1 MGPPFFASYQLD
13 CADGRNVCGHPDR
26 GGLRSFARKSERV
39 YGASRSRE
47 PVWLGEGCGRR
58 NEWVSPAALG
68 CLRHQR
74 GGYCSGTQHPGHQA
88 VLGFLPLF
96 RPETT
101 QALLLGLGGGHVA
114 RDLKSKGIE
123 TDAIEIDPAVAD
135 AAGNFFGFWPTGA
148 FIVGDARYEIKRLPH
163 RYDYIMHDCFTGGSE
178 PTQLLTREM
187 LMELR
192 ALLNECGILAL
203 NYVGF
208 TTGEGSEAVAS
219 VHRTLKSLF
228 PHLRVFTTVK
238 KDFTDFV
245 FLASRYPLEL
255 DRTSQNPRAQW
266 LLEQEYVTPIT
277 HGIIITDDYNPLKS
291 WQVRKSET
299 YRKLFM

>member
-1 MGPPFFASYQLD
+1 MPPGISSGSGPP
-13 CADGRNVCGHPDR
+13 
-26 GGLRSFARKSERV
+26 
-39 YGASRSRE
+39 
-47 PVWLGEGCGRR
+47 
-58 NEWVSPAALG
+58 
-68 CLRHQR
+68 
-74 GGYCSGTQHPGHQA
+74 
-88 VLGFLPLF
+88 
-96 RPETT
+96 
-101 QALLLGLGGGHVA
+101 
-114 RDLKSKGIE
+114 
-123 TDAIEIDPAVAD
+123 
-135 AAGNFFGFWPTGA
+135 GA

-178 PTQLLTREM
+178 PTHLLTREM

-203 NYVGF
+203 NYVRF

-228 PHLRVFTTVK
+228 PHLRVFTTVE

-255 DRTSQNPRAQW
+255 DRTSQDPRAQW

-277 HGIIITDDYNPLKS
+277 RRIIITDDYNPLES